1 MDSPSGVNF
10 SSDKMQTEL
19 QHAQSWH
26 MVNSNLADCGDPVG
40 ANTFVCKV
48 QISCQIITLGFLRSS
63 FSHHLV
69 DSVFLH
75 ASAKPPANPSEMAHY
90 NREVLKSEKIAIC
103 STPNTGGV

>member
-48 QISCQIITLGFLRSS
+48 
-63 FSHHLV
+63 
-69 DSVFLH
+69 
-75 ASAKPPANPSEMAHY
+75 
-90 NREVLKSEKIAIC
+90 
-103 STPNTGGV
+103 